1 MTPLLVAV
9 AATLSLEA
17 PQFIKTPDIHGDT
30 VVFEAEDDL
39 WVGEMATKTARRL
52 TNDAGVE
59 RNAEFSPDGARVAFE
74 GEYDGLREAYVMPTE
89 GGAPRR
95 LTLTDGFRAVT
106 GWTRDGAEVVYRR
119 VGQPT
124 NYWYMTV
131 PAEGGAPQRVGLE
144 FASHVDFRPD
154 GPGYAYTRFNRW
166 YAAWW
171 RYEGGMQNQVW
182 YFDGERHRQVT
193 FEPGTCEYPVWCRG
207 EIYYAHERDAQFTI
221 RRVRPG
227 SKPETVYGPVGVE
240 LRELASDGKR
250 IVFEE
255 GVGATVYDPASKS
268 ATMLRFQLGS
278 DEGKTRAYTV
288 EAMPAVTWMTV
299 TPTGKR
305 VLAEARGQIVSMPVG
320 EGEARVWKERPGA
333 RLRWPVMSPD
343 GKRVA
348 YVSDETGE
356 QQVWVADADG
366 GDARAITGGAG
377 RQVSRLGWSP
387 DSKWVSYFSSA
398 MELRVVPSQGGAER
412 VVAKAPYTW
421 FGVAHDWSPDSKW
434 IAYSAIDGA
443 SDLEQVWLYS
453 LEDGKRHRVSD
464 GRSGDFS
471 PAFSSDGAYLVV
483 LTRRALAVANDP
495 VLNQL
500 NLGATV
506 VPTLAP
512 LSSDAPNPFAPKDDV
527 EPVAVPAASEQK
539 PEEKKDVRVDLEGLF
554 ARRIE
559 LPISAGRYSQAE
571 MVGSRVLLAGGG
583 QVTYYDLARKAG
595 GTLTAGERFE
605 VSADQKKLLV
615 DGSRVVD
622 AMGENVPADAGRPKA
637 GGLRLRIEPTA
648 EWRQIFWDAW
658 RHLRDYFYAA
668 NMHGLDWKAVGDRYA
683 KFLPSVRSRSDLD
696 ELVRWMQCELGSSHQ
711 YLSEGDNR
719 DIKPRLAPGFLGIDL
734 VPDGAGGYKIGHI
747 VRGDGFRTGER
758 SPLADPSLK
767 VREGMHVLSIAGVPT
782 RVGNDVFGGL
792 VGRVGQVV
800 GVRLNDKPGED
811 GARTVY
817 VRPVANEL
825 RMRLLDWVESNRRY
839 VERSSEGKVGYI
851 YLDAMGDEDMSDFV
865 KQYFAQRDRDAL
877 LIDVR
882 FNNGGYVQDF
892 INRVLASKLT
902 GFFNMRESPVS
913 WTRQQDYFSGP
924 MACLMNEFSISCGEE
939 FPHRFRDLG
948 TGPLFGRRTQGG
960 EVGSSPGWPLV
971 DGGVISVPN
980 YGMWT
985 PKDGWVIEGPGVAPD
1000 YDVPSDPNAFAQGKD
1015 PQLDAAVRWLVAEAR
1030 KRPPVRRTAP
1040 PDPVRVRRG

>member
-1 MTPLLVAV
+1 
-9 AATLSLEA
+9 
-17 PQFIKTPDIHGDT
+17 
-30 VVFEAEDDL
+30 
-39 WVGEMATKTARRL
+39 
-52 TNDAGVE
+52 
-59 RNAEFSPDGARVAFE
+59 
-74 GEYDGLREAYVMPTE
+74 
-89 GGAPRR
+89 
-95 LTLTDGFRAVT
+95 
-106 GWTRDGAEVVYRR
+106 
-119 VGQPT
+119 
-124 NYWYMTV
+124 
-131 PAEGGAPQRVGLE
+131 
-144 FASHVDFRPD
+144 
-154 GPGYAYTRFNRW
+154 
-166 YAAWW
+166 
-171 RYEGGMQNQVW
+171 
-182 YFDGERHRQVT
+182 
-193 FEPGTCEYPVWCRG
+193 
-207 EIYYAHERDAQFTI
+207 
-221 RRVRPG
+221 
-227 SKPETVYGPVGVE
+227 
-240 LRELASDGKR
+240 
-250 IVFEE
+250 
-255 GVGATVYDPASKS
+255 
-268 ATMLRFQLGS
+268 
-278 DEGKTRAYTV
+278 
-288 EAMPAVTWMTV
+288 
-299 TPTGKR
+299 
-305 VLAEARGQIVSMPVG
+305 
-320 EGEARVWKERPGA
+320 
-333 RLRWPVMSPD
+333 
-343 GKRVA
+343 
-348 YVSDETGE
+348 
-356 QQVWVADADG
+356 
-366 GDARAITGGAG
+366 
-377 RQVSRLGWSP
+377 
-387 DSKWVSYFSSA
+387 
-398 MELRVVPSQGGAER
+398 
-412 VVAKAPYTW
+412 
-421 FGVAHDWSPDSKW
+421 
-434 IAYSAIDGA
+434 
-443 SDLEQVWLYS
+443 
-453 LEDGKRHRVSD
+453 
-464 GRSGDFS
+464 
-471 PAFSSDGAYLVV
+471 
-483 LTRRALAVANDP
+483 
-495 VLNQL
+495 
-500 NLGATV
+500 
-506 VPTLAP
+506 
-512 LSSDAPNPFAPKDDV
+512 
-527 EPVAVPAASEQK
+527 
-539 PEEKKDVRVDLEGLF
+539 
-554 ARRIE
+554 
-559 LPISAGRYSQAE
+559 
-571 MVGSRVLLAGGG
+571 
-583 QVTYYDLARKAG
+583 
-595 GTLTAGERFE
+595 
-605 VSADQKKLLV
+605 
-615 DGSRVVD
+615 
-622 AMGENVPADAGRPKA
+622 
-637 GGLRLRIEPTA
+637 
-648 EWRQIFWDAW
+648 
-658 RHLRDYFYAA
+658 
-668 NMHGLDWKAVGDRYA
+668 
-683 KFLPSVRSRSDLD
+683 
-696 ELVRWMQCELGSSHQ
+696 
-711 YLSEGDNR
+711 LSEGDNR